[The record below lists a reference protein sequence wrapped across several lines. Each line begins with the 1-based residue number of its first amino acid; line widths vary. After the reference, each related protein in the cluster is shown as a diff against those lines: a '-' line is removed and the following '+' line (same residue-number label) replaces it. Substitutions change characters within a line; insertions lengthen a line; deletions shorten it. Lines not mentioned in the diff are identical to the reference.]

1 MKREKDS
8 IPVLK
13 IEHMNITFTQY
24 DKGMHQTELPVI
36 RDLDVEVHAGRW
48 SLSSAPAA
56 PEKVFWRMESWEC
69 CPIMPLWAGE
79 SLTAGKS

>member
-24 DKGMHQTELPVI
+24 DRGMHQTELPVI
-36 RDLDVEVHAGRW
+36 RDLDVEVNAWEMVAIVG
-48 SLSSAPAA
+48 SS
-56 PEKVFWRMESWEC
+56 VY
-69 CPIMPLWAGE
+69 
-79 SLTAGKS
+79 